1 MNSTRYR
8 ADKLRDKPTIYTAPA
23 DDLKLELP
31 ALRVWLSRIDDAV
44 TVQRLYNGVW
54 GTVEKY

>member
-1 MNSTRYR
+1 MNSTHYR
-8 ADKLRDKPTIYTAPA
+8 AAELRRKATLYTAPA

-44 TVQRLYNGVW
+44 TVQRLRNGFW